1 MYYRVAI
8 RGDVSSTWQWKS
20 TTISS
25 LNSLLQ
31 FLRRFHDLPQD
42 HLRVFSSSSREE
54 LNEQLERENLGL
66 GSDSV
71 TAAQF
76 LQKRML
82 GSQQGTSTAMST
94 GPALNGNSRTNAYNK
109 SANGSL
115 ESRQVEREHEVKRVG
130 FWNIMALVEASTVY
144 YRR

>member
-8 RGDVSSTWQWKS
+8 QEVVSSTWKWKS

-42 HLRVFSSSSREE
+42 HLRVFSSNSREE
-54 LNEQLERENLGL
+54 MDEQLVRENKGL
-66 GSDSV
+66 GSDSI

-76 LQKRML
+76 LQERML
-82 GSQQGTSTAMST
+82 GSQQGTSTTTSN
-94 GPALNGNSRTNAYNK
+94 GSALNGNSATNASEK
-109 SANGSL
+109 SAVSSL
-115 ESRQVEREHEVKRVG
+115 ESKQVRGEHGVNSVG
-130 FWNIMALVEASTVY
+130 FWNIMALVEL
-144 YRR
+144 

>member
-8 RGDVSSTWQWKS
+8 QEVVSSTWKWKS

-42 HLRVFSSSSREE
+42 HLRVFSSNSREE
-54 LNEQLERENLGL
+54 MDEQLVRENKGL
-66 GSDSV
+66 GSDSI

-76 LQKRML
+76 LQERML
-82 GSQQGTSTAMST
+82 GSQQGTSTTTSN
-94 GPALNGNSRTNAYNK
+94 GSALNGNSATNASEK
-109 SANGSL
+109 SAVSSL
-115 ESRQVEREHEVKRVG
+115 ESKQVRGEHGVNSVG
-130 FWNIMALVEASTVY
+130 FWNIMAA
-144 YRR
+144 RDC

>member
-8 RGDVSSTWQWKS
+8 QEVVSSTWKWKS

-42 HLRVFSSSSREE
+42 HLRVFSSNSREE
-54 LNEQLERENLGL
+54 MDEQLVRENKGL

-76 LQKRML
+76 LQERML
-82 GSQQGTSTAMST
+82 GSQQGTSTTTSN
-94 GPALNGNSRTNAYNK
+94 GSALNGNSATNASEK
-109 SANGSL
+109 SAVSSL
-115 ESRQVEREHEVKRVG
+115 ESKQVRGEHGVNSVG
-130 FWNIMALVEASTVY
+130 FWNIMALVEL
-144 YRR
+144 

>member
-8 RGDVSSTWQWKS
+8 QEAVSSTWKWKS

-42 HLRVFSSSSREE
+42 HLRVFSSNSREE
-54 LNEQLERENLGL
+54 MDEQLVRENKGL

-76 LQKRML
+76 LQERML
-82 GSQQGTSTAMST
+82 GSQQGTSTTTSN
-94 GPALNGNSRTNAYNK
+94 GSALNGNSATNASEK
-109 SANGSL
+109 SAVSSL
-115 ESRQVEREHEVKRVG
+115 ESKHVRGEHGVNSVG
-130 FWNIMALVEASTVY
+130 FWNIMALVEL
-144 YRR
+144 

>member
-8 RGDVSSTWQWKS
+8 QNSMSPTWKWKS

-25 LNSLLQ
+25 ITSLLQ

-42 HLRVFSSSSREE
+42 HLLVFSSHSREE
-54 LNEQLERENLGL
+54 MEEQLVRENNGL

-82 GSQQGTSTAMST
+82 GSQVVTSTTPLTRSVLKESS
-94 GPALNGNSRTNAYNK
+94 GTNTLDK
-109 SANGSL
+109 SAVGSQ
-115 ESRQVEREHEVKRVG
+115 ENRRAGGEHRVNRIG
-130 FWNIMALVEASTVY
+130 FWNIMPLVGS
-144 YRR
+144 